1 MKMML
6 MKNLK
11 KMKPLHLVLAVL
23 LVVTLVMAGKYLLK
37 SRNEGFDTETK
48 EPVVVYFFY
57 VDWCPHCTNAKP
69 EVAQF
74 SEDLAKEDNKMNG
87 VPVEVKQVNCEEEKE
102 LAAEYNVKAYPTVVA
117 VKNNKT
123 EQLNNKVT
131 KSNLKDW
138 LSSLVGA
145 N

>member
-1 MKMML
+1 MTF

-11 KMKPLHLVLAVL
+11 KMKPLHLVLAVAL
-23 LVVTLVMAGKYLLK
+23 LVVLVVVGMRLMNK
-37 SRNEGFDTETK
+37 SEGFNNNTK
-48 EPVVVYFFY
+48 EPVTVYFFY

-69 EVAQF
+69 EVAALEQ
-74 SEDLAKEDNKMNG
+74 ELASQNNLVNG
-87 VPVEVKQVNCEEEKE
+87 VPVKVKQVNCDEEKE
-102 LAAEYNVKAYPTVVA
+102 LAAEHNVKAYPTVVA
-117 VKNNKT
+117 VKGNQK

-138 LSSLVGA
+138 LSSLV

>member
-11 KMKPLHLVLAVL
+11 KMKPLHIVLALLL
-23 LVVTLVMAGKYLLK
+23 LVSLVMGGKYLMK
-37 SRNEGFDTETK
+37 SNEGFDNK
-48 EPVVVYFFY
+48 DGEPVVVYFFY

-69 EVAQF
+69 EVAAF
-74 SEDLAKEDNKMNG
+74 SEDLATQNNLINN

-102 LAAEYNVKAYPTVVA
+102 LAAEHGVKAYPTVVA
-117 VKNNKT
+117 VKNNKK
-123 EQLNNKVT
+123 EQLNDKVT
-131 KSNLKDW
+131 SSNLKDW
-138 LSSLVGA
+138 LSRLTS